1 MLIADLVIMVGIN
14 TGKSYTICVFP
25 LTWFTF
31 CDIIDLRYYVEFCE
45 VVE

>member
-1 MLIADLVIMVGIN
+1 MLIADLVIMVGIY